1 MPQQL
6 TNFRVNKVSLVEWG
20 ANDEPI
26 SFEKSASSGNEVLIF
41 TSAQTKGDDSM
52 KFMKEDE
59 SSEEK
64 KDEEKKEEEKK
75 EEEKKEASAKTRV
88 KKEDE
93 SSEEKKDEEKKEE
106 EKKEEEKKEAS
117 APPDFIS
124 KSAVEAMIT
133 KAVSAAVG
141 PLVEKNAALEK
152 SIQMGVYVQK
162 AASDMPSL
170 GDPKAV
176 GPILYEIEKS
186 NLPAETKT
194 QVRDLLTRADRLN
207 KEAMPLLRRSIG
219 YNNSALAPDE
229 SATKQIEKL
238 AKEFITKS
246 GKPIDLAMA
255 RAEIRKLHPELA
267 KAEQDEY
274 NSGVV

>member
-52 KFMKEDE
+52 KFM
-59 SSEEK
+59 
-64 KDEEKKEEEKK
+64 
-75 EEEKKEASAKTRV
+75 
-88 KKEDE
+88 KEDE